1 MNKLLWILFVYSILL
16 NVFLTYFAGR
26 VISKLKFQGVFDVV
40 MKGIMLNYISCNIYH
55 FF

>member
-1 MNKLLWILFVYSILL
+1 MDIIRLFNSFKRVL
-16 NVFLTYFAGR
+16 NIFAGR